1 MNRGQNRDM
10 NETSAYAIRDGRV
23 LTGSSSKSPIDLS
36 TMTEKLETPFYF
48 YNLDHIEARANR
60 LKTALVTNAK
70 LPAAIHYAL
79 KACANPGVVKLLKAC
94 GLQVDVVSKGEV
106 DCARKNGFDACD
118 ILFSGVAKTANELR
132 HAVALGL
139 KQINV
144 ESFGELQRLE
154 KIVLEVNPAKPV
166 SIGLRLNPNVS
177 PETHPY
183 ITTGL
188 KENKFGLE
196 DAAVTE
202 AVDFMKKSKAA
213 ITLRGLSLHIGSQ
226 LLELSALDEALE
238 IGVATQRKLAE
249 RLGTKL
255 DRFDAGGGIGINY
268 DSISEKAECDVIE
281 DYAQLLKKHLA
292 PEISASRVT
301 ELLVEPGRW
310 LVARSGLLVTEVQYT
325 KSTQHKS
332 FVIVDAG
339 MNLLIRPALYEAEHR
354 IVPMIERK
362 ASSSPSPSDPKRVDI
377 VGPICESADF
387 LGRNRELAP
396 VEPGDRLVVFDAG
409 AYGRTMASNY
419 NQRGWPAEY
428 VYQNGSVS
436 RIDTDI

>member
-1 MNRGQNRDM
+1 MIETGAFEIREGQ
-10 NETSAYAIRDGRV
+10 V
-23 LTGSSSKSPIDLS
+23 WLGSSSKIPSSVAKLV
-36 TMTEKLETPFYF
+36 EKFETPFYF
-48 YNLDHIEARANR
+48 YNLDHIEARATL
-60 LKTALVTNAK
+60 LKTALNKNAG

-79 KACANPGVVKLLKAC
+79 KANANPGVVKLLKAC
-94 GLQVDVVSKGEV
+94 GLQVDVVSGGEV
-106 DCARKNGFDACD
+106 DCARRNGFEPAD
-118 ILFSGVAKTANELR
+118 ILFSGVAKTVKELR
-132 HAVALGL
+132 HAVQLGL

-144 ESFGELQRLE
+144 ESFGELERLE
-154 KIVLEVNPAKPV
+154 KIILEMNPTKPI

-196 DAAVTE
+196 DGAVTE
-202 AVDFMKKSKAA
+202 AVDFLKRSKASIA
-213 ITLRGLSLHIGSQ
+213 LRGLSLHIGSQ

-238 IGVATQRKLAE
+238 IGIATQRKLAE

-268 DSISEKAECDVIE
+268 ESISEKTECAVIAN
-281 DYAQLLKKHLA
+281 YAALLKKHLA
-292 PEISASRVT
+292 PEIAAGRVS

-310 LVARSGLLVTEVQYT
+310 LVGRSGLLITEVQYT
-325 KSTQHKS
+325 KATQHKS

-354 IVPMIERK
+354 IAPLSDLPSK
-362 ASSSPSPSDPKRVDI
+362 ASDQKVDI

-387 LGRNRELAP
+387 LGRDRTLSR
-396 VEPGDRLVVFDAG
+396 VEPGDRLAVFDAG
-409 AYGRTMASNY
+409 AYGRTMSSNY

-428 VYQNGSVS
+428 IYQNGTVH
-436 RIDTDI
+436 RLETEV